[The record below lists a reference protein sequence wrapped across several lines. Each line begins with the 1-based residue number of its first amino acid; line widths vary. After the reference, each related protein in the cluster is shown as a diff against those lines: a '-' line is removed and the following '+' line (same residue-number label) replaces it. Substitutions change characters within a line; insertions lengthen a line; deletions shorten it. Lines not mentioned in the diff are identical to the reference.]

1 MDDAQSAPVED
12 QNKEP
17 LTYEETP
24 VIEPVISQD
33 EGIHMQDEMPEA
45 APAQDTQDV
54 PPTSMPPADMPP
66 APTTAPL
73 PPVEDVPPPS
83 PKTPPSRGFFSR
95 LVSALGTLLFFII
108 LFGVGVWLSGIIRN
122 YVSTPIETGSPT
134 PTPTTTESVVPAGG
148 ATPSAQAVVSTWTR
162 YGVISGVTRREIA
175 GVSYE
180 LPPEVLAP
188 ACDGATCASQG
199 TYLPGGTRFTV
210 APRGEGQILK
220 DFRGSI
226 ISDLRGQA
234 FSVTQVT
241 IAGRPAIAFAANFT
255 GSTAGGYT
263 FGQMRGVMIEVTDTL
278 SLELNHF
285 TPTGITADFAAD
297 DKLFDQ
303 ILLRVNLSGA
313 DKGGTSTSGATLQ

>member
-1 MDDAQSAPVED
+1 
-12 QNKEP
+12 
-17 LTYEETP
+17 
-24 VIEPVISQD
+24 
-33 EGIHMQDEMPEA
+33 
-45 APAQDTQDV
+45 
-54 PPTSMPPADMPP
+54 
-66 APTTAPL
+66 
-73 PPVEDVPPPS
+73 
-83 PKTPPSRGFFSR
+83 
-95 LVSALGTLLFFII
+95 VSLLGTLLLFII

-180 LPPEVLAP
+180 LPPEVLAS

-241 IAGRPAIAFAANFT
+241 VAGRPAIAFAANFT

-285 TPTGITADFAAD
+285 TPTGITAHFAAD

-313 DKGGTSTSGATLQ
+313 DKGGTTSTAGATLQ